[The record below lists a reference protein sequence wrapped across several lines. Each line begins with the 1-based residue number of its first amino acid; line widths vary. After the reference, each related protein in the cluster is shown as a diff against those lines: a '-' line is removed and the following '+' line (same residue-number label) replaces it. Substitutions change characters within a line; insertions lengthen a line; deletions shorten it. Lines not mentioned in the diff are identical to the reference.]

1 MDRLRQQR
9 FSPQHWFEYQ
19 RHLEV
24 QREERQRVSKK
35 TALNDRLSN
44 MYSDKSQNRPSILP
58 RMRLTA
64 PAQPS
69 LEAQEKESEC
79 RPRRLLTRK
88 RKPDSKPYQV
98 IPTLNLVCT
107 MLSRSTE

>member
-35 TALNDRLSN
+35 TALNDRLQTCIQTRART
-44 MYSDKSQNRPSILP
+44 DLQF
-58 RMRLTA
+58 
-64 PAQPS
+64 
-69 LEAQEKESEC
+69 C
-79 RPRRLLTRK
+79 RG
-88 RKPDSKPYQV
+88 
-98 IPTLNLVCT
+98 CA
-107 MLSRSTE
+107 